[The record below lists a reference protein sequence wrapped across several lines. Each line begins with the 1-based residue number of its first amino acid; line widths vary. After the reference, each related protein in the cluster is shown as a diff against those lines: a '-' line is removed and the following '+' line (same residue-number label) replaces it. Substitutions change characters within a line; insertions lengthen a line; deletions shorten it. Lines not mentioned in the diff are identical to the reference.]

1 MLASSMIKI
10 SNYRSNFYKIHF
22 GLKVLAGPFRSTYE
36 VNFILMTFCPTLG
49 VKGPNG

>member
-10 SNYRSNFYKIHF
+10 SNYRSNFYKIHL
-22 GLKVLAGPFRSTYE
+22 GLKVLAGPFRSIHE
-36 VNFILMTFCPTLG
+36 VIFLLMTFCPTLG